1 MTLTLVVETGA
12 GLSNANSYATSAE
25 GDSYHEAHLHASSW
39 TSATQVEKEAALV
52 WATRLLDEQVQW
64 YGYKTN
70 FEQPLMWPRQGVLE
84 KDGFNYYDNNEI
96 PTWLKSATAE
106 LARYLLAEDRTGEY
120 EGKGI
125 KFMGAG
131 PLQVSFDKGDVKSIL
146 PRSVISIVGSYG
158 FINSSSVQ
166 FGRIAR
172 V

>member
-1 MTLTLVVETGA
+1 MALTLVVETGA
-12 GLSNANSYATSAE
+12 GLDTANSYATAAE
-25 GDSYHEAHLHASSW
+25 GDSFHEAHLHATSW
-39 TSATQVEKEAALV
+39 TNATQQEKEAALV

-64 YGYKTN
+64 YGYKSN
-70 FEQPLMWPRQGVLE
+70 FEQALMWPRQGVYE
-84 KDGFNYYDNNEI
+84 KDGLNLHDINEI
-96 PTWLKSATAE
+96 PTWLKHATAE
-106 LARYLLAEDRTGEY
+106 LARYLLAEDRTAEY
-120 EGKGI
+120 DGKGI

-146 PRSVISIVGSYG
+146 PRSVISIIGAYG